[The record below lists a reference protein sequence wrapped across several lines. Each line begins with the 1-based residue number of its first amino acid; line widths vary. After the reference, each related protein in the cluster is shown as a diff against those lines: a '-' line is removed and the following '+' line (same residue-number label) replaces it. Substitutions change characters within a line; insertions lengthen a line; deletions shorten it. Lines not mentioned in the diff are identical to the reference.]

1 MTAPG
6 SPAPPPVPALSDSQ
20 RFGNVLVGQYALERE
35 VGRGGMGIVYLAR
48 DLKLERQVAIKTLP
62 PHLATDATVRERFI
76 REARTAARLSHP
88 SIVPI
93 HRADE
98 IGGQVFFV
106 MGFVDGESLAQRIRT
121 EGRLTPSEVVRV
133 MRDVA
138 GALAYAH
145 ARGVIH
151 RDVKAENILLEHHT
165 GRALVTD
172 FGIARLAEATP
183 LTATGQVLGTVH
195 YISPEQVSGEAVDA
209 RSDIYSL
216 GVVGY
221 LALSGRFP
229 FNADLASA
237 VLVAHVTK
245 VPPPLLSV
253 APDVLPALASI
264 IDRCLAKDPAE
275 RFQSGVELANA
286 LSAIETEVA
295 ATERAFGGAST
306 NGPSPVIADTEAQA
320 IWERAA
326 ELQALTGVQPRPLP
340 LARERDA
347 AADQS
352 RTSGYRLSDV
362 RDAAAEAGIAPQ
374 YVDHALAEHGL
385 VGPTHAPNAA
395 PVPAVVRDRSQPPSP
410 ISGGTKDIEL
420 EVVID
425 GEMPE
430 RDFDLLIDVIRRG
443 VGEVG
448 TLSAVGRSFT
458 WHSMG
463 QTRRVQVSVHPR
475 DGKTTI
481 RASENLGNQMGGLF
495 GGLMGGIGGGVGGPL
510 FAFGLGTHHPLLA
523 IIAFPMMATIGYTTA
538 RTIFRYLSRKRA
550 TRLHEVIEDVANI
563 ARESIASRAKRLE
576 G

>member
-6 SPAPPPVPALSDSQ
+6 APAPPLSDSQ

-35 VGRGGMGIVYLAR
+35 IGRGGMGIVYLAR

-62 PHLATDATVRERFI
+62 PHLATDQTIRERFI

-98 IGGQVFFV
+98 LAGQVFFV
-106 MGFVDGESLAQRIRT
+106 MGFVEGESLAQRIRSSGRIAST
-121 EGRLTPSEVVRV
+121 ELVRV
-133 MRDVA
+133 LRDVA
-138 GALAYAH
+138 NALAYAH
-145 ARGVIH
+145 SRGVIH
-151 RDVKAENILLEHHT
+151 RDVKAENILLEHTT
-165 GRALVTD
+165 GKAVVTD
-172 FGIARLAEATP
+172 FGIARLAEAAP

-216 GVVGY
+216 GIVGY

-229 FNADLASA
+229 FDAELASA

-245 VPPPLLSV
+245 VPPPLSSV
-253 APDVLPALASI
+253 APHVPRALAAI
-264 IDRCLAKDPAE
+264 IDRCIAKDPAA
-275 RFQSGVELANA
+275 RFQSGTELATA
-286 LSAIETEVA
+286 LSGVESDVA
-295 ATERAFGGAST
+295 SAERAMPALAPVNAS
-306 NGPSPVIADTEAQA
+306 PIVADTEARA

-326 ELQALTGVQPRPLP
+326 QLQALTGVEARPLP
-340 LARERDA
+340 IALERNVE
-347 AADQS
+347 ADS
-352 RTSGYRLSDV
+352 ARTSGYRLSDV
-362 RDAAAEAGIAPQ
+362 REAAAEAGISEQ
-374 YVDHALAEHGL
+374 YVEHALAEHGL
-385 VGPTHAPNAA
+385 IAPLDRPNAA
-395 PVPAVVRDRSQPPSP
+395 YPVAQVRDRSKPPSLLT
-410 ISGGTKDIEL
+410 GGTKEIEL
-420 EVVID
+420 EIVVD

-430 RDFDLLIDVIRRG
+430 RDFDLLFDVIRRG

-463 QTRRVQVSVHPR
+463 QTRRVQVSVQPR

-510 FAFGLGTHHPLLA
+510 FAAMLGTHHPILA
-523 IIAFPMMATIGYTTA
+523 IFAFPTMAIAGYTTA
-538 RTIFRYLSRKRA
+538 RTIFGHLSRRRV
-550 TRLHEVIEDVANI
+550 TRLHEVIEEVATI
-563 ARESIASRAKRLE
+563 ARQSIASRSRRLE

>member
-6 SPAPPPVPALSDSQ
+6 APPISDSQ

-35 VGRGGMGIVYLAR
+35 IGRGGMGIVYLAR

-62 PHLATDATVRERFI
+62 PHLATDQTIRERFI

-88 SIVPI
+88 SIVPV

-98 IGGQVFFV
+98 LAGQVFFV
-106 MGFVDGESLAQRIRT
+106 MGFVDGESLAQRIRSSGRIAPT
-121 EGRLTPSEVVRV
+121 ELVRV
-133 MRDVA
+133 LRDVA
-138 GALAYAH
+138 NALAYAH
-145 ARGVIH
+145 SRGVIH
-151 RDVKAENILLEHHT
+151 RDVKAENILLEHTT
-165 GRALVTD
+165 GRAVVTD
-172 FGIARLAEATP
+172 FGIARLAEAAP

-216 GVVGY
+216 GIVGY

-229 FNADLASA
+229 FDAELASA

-245 VPPPLLSV
+245 VPPPLSSV
-253 APDVLPALASI
+253 APHVPRALAAI
-264 IDRCLAKDPAE
+264 IDRCIAKDPAA
-275 RFQSGVELANA
+275 RFQSGTELAAA
-286 LSAIETEVA
+286 LSGVESDVA
-295 ATERAFGGAST
+295 SAERAMPAIAPVNAS
-306 NGPSPVIADTEAQA
+306 PIVADTEARA

-326 ELQALTGVQPRPLP
+326 QLQALTGVEPRPLP
-340 LARERDA
+340 LALERNVDA
-347 AADQS
+347 DNA

-362 RDAAAEAGIAPQ
+362 REAAAEAGISEQ
-374 YVDHALAEHGL
+374 YVEHALAEHGL
-385 VGPTHAPNAA
+385 IAPLDRPNAKYPLA
-395 PVPAVVRDRSQPPSP
+395 QVRDRSKPPSL
-410 ISGGTKDIEL
+410 ITGGTKEIEL
-420 EVVID
+420 EIVID

-430 RDFDLLIDVIRRG
+430 RDFDLLIDVIRHG

-463 QTRRVQVSVHPR
+463 QTRRVQVSVQPR

-495 GGLMGGIGGGVGGPL
+495 GGLMGGVGGGVGGPL
-510 FAFGLGTHHPLLA
+510 FAAMLGTHHPILA
-523 IIAFPMMATIGYTTA
+523 IFAFPTMAIAGYTTA
-538 RTIFRYLSRKRA
+538 RTIFGHLSRRRVK
-550 TRLHEVIEDVANI
+550 RLHEVIEEVATI
-563 ARESIASRAKRLE
+563 ARQSIASRSKRLE

>member
-6 SPAPPPVPALSDSQ
+6 PPALSDSQ

-35 VGRGGMGIVYLAR
+35 IGRGGMGIVYLAR
-48 DLKLERQVAIKTLP
+48 DLKLERQIAIKTLP
-62 PHLATDATVRERFI
+62 PHLAADPTVRERFI

-88 SIVPI
+88 NIVPI

-106 MGFVDGESLAQRIRT
+106 MGYVEGDSLAQHIRT
-121 EGRLTPSEVVRV
+121 RRRLPASEVVPV
-133 MRDVA
+133 LRDVA
-138 GALAYAH
+138 TALAYAH
-145 ARGVIH
+145 GRGVIH
-151 RDVKAENILLEHHT
+151 RDVKAENILIEHT
-165 GRALVTD
+165 TRRALVTE

-195 YISPEQVSGEAVDA
+195 YISPEQVSGESVDA

-216 GVVGY
+216 GVVGFF
-221 LALSGRFP
+221 ALSGRFP
-229 FNADLASA
+229 FDADLASA

-245 VPPPLLSV
+245 VPPPLASV
-253 APDVLPALASI
+253 SPDVPGELAAI
-264 IDRCLAKDPAE
+264 IDRCLAKDPAA
-275 RFQSGVELANA
+275 RFQSGTELADA
-286 LSAIETEVA
+286 LSAVESSVARAEQRLPISSNGVTPSPILAETEA
-295 ATERAFGGAST
+295 RS
-306 NGPSPVIADTEAQA
+306 

-340 LARERDA
+340 VSRERDRS
-347 AADQS
+347 ADDA

-362 RDAAAEAGIAPQ
+362 RDAAAEAGISVQ

-385 VGPTHAPNAA
+385 LKASTQPNTGAL
-395 PVPAVVRDRSQPPSP
+395 VSAVHDHSPPRSLLT
-410 ISGGTKDIEL
+410 GGVKNIEL
-420 EVVID
+420 EVVVD

-463 QTRRVQVSVHPR
+463 QGRRVQVSVHPR
-475 DGKTTI
+475 NGKTTI

-495 GGLMGGIGGGVGGPL
+495 GGLMGGVGGGLGGPFFAASLAHHNVL
-510 FAFGLGTHHPLLA
+510 FAILS
-523 IIAFPMMATIGYTTA
+523 FPGMAAVGYTAA
-538 RTIFRYLSRKRA
+538 RTIFRYLSANRKK
-550 TRLHEVIEDVANI
+550 RLGDVVEEVAEI
-563 ARESIASRAKRLE
+563 ARQSIASAGRRLE
-576 G
+576 R